1 MLFRELLTEE
11 LTQKRDEFARFAESQ
26 SDELESYLGLLQEL
40 GAKTS
45 AEVAADLDAHR
56 KEDVGAVPSNE
67 LDELS
72 SVKRTFEP
80 RWQNHEEARGWALQV
95 LQNRTTFAADG
106 SQIAFEREIS
116 LRVAAIQV
124 GTFENPHK
132 ADGSYRKQAKISIV
146 SPQDIADF
154 ADEFEEP
161 IRTATIIGLRR
172 FQAEVRAIEEFL
184 ESKRGWRERMERVP
198 LAFFDGTFLISFSQP
213 NSRVQNEFIRAALKL
228 VLLSKET
235 QVPLV
240 GYIAQS
246 EARDLISLLDNLTS
260 RNMLH
265 QPSKT
270 LIDAELLN
278 LETLKNWGERTIFFR
293 CERKGLSDYFVD
305 SDGKA
310 LVGMIYLQTT
320 SDAIPARL
328 DIPLWVYQSGLLE
341 EVLDTIRA
349 ECIVG
354 LGYPYALETAD
365 ATAVLTVRDRETFL
379 RALQDFAARENL
391 NFLVSNK
398 RMSKA
403 RRR

>member
-1 MLFRELLTEE
+1 MLFRELLTQE
-11 LTQKRDEFARFAESQ
+11 LALKRDEFARFSESQ
-26 SDELESYLGLLQEL
+26 SDELESYLALIQEL
-40 GAKTS
+40 SSKTS
-45 AEVAADLDAHR
+45 EAVAADLEAR
-56 KEDVGAVPSNE
+56 RRENVGAIPSGE
-67 LDELS
+67 LDES
-72 SVKRTFEP
+72 SSLKREFEP

-95 LQNRTTFAADG
+95 LQNRVTFAADG

-124 GTFENPHK
+124 GTFENPHSS
-132 ADGSYRKQAKISIV
+132 DGFYRKQAEISIV

-172 FQAEVRAIEEFL
+172 FQAEAKAIKKFL
-184 ESKRGWRERMERVP
+184 QSRRGWRERTECAPV
-198 LAFFDGTFLISFSQP
+198 AFFDGTFLISFSQP
-213 NSRVQNEFIRAALKL
+213 NSRVQHEYIKAAREL

-235 QVPLV
+235 EVPLV

-246 EARDLISLLDNLTS
+246 EARDLIGLLDNLPS
-260 RNMLH
+260 KNMLH

-270 LIDAELLN
+270 LIDAELLR
-278 LETLKNWGERTIFFR
+278 LETLKNWGERTIFFS

-305 SDGKA
+305 ADNQP
-310 LVGMIYLQTT
+310 LVGMVYLQTT
-320 SDAIPARL
+320 SNAIPARL
-328 DIPLWVYQSGLLE
+328 DIPLWVYESGLLE
-341 EVLDTIRA
+341 EVIDTVRA

>member
-1 MLFRELLTEE
+1 MLFRELLIEE
-11 LTQKRDEFARFAESQ
+11 LAAKRDEFARFAESQ
-26 SDELESYLGLLQEL
+26 SDELESYLSLIHEL
-40 GAKTS
+40 SAKTS
-45 AEVAADLDAHR
+45 AEVADDLAAHR
-56 KEDVGAVPSNE
+56 RENVGALPSNE
-67 LDELS
+67 LDDSNSLKLE
-72 SVKRTFEP
+72 FEP
-80 RWQNHEEARGWALQV
+80 RWQNHEEARKWALQV

-132 ADGSYRKQAKISIV
+132 SDGSYRKQAKISIV

-161 IRTATIIGLRR
+161 VRTATIIGLRR
-172 FQAEVRAIEEFL
+172 FQAEINAIKEFL
-184 ESKRGWRERMERVP
+184 ESKRGWRESAERAP

-213 NSRVQNEFIRAALKL
+213 NSRVQHEFIRSARE
-228 VLLSKET
+228 VILLSKKV

-246 EARDLISLLDNLTS
+246 EARDLIGLLDNLPS
-260 RNMLH
+260 KNMLH
-265 QPSKT
+265 QLSKT
-270 LIDAELLN
+270 LIDGELLR
-278 LETLKNWGERTIFFR
+278 LETFKNWGERTIFFG

-305 SDGKA
+305 SDGQP
-310 LVGMIYLQTT
+310 LVGMVYLQTT
-320 SDAIPARL
+320 SSAIPARL
-328 DIPLWVYQSGLLE
+328 DIPFWVYQSGLLE
-341 EVLDTIRA
+341 EVVDTVRA

-354 LGYPYALETAD
+354 LGYPYPLETAD
-365 ATAVLTVRDRETFL
+365 ATAVLTVHDRETFL